1 MTTKLIFIYNANSG
15 KLNSIL
21 DSAHKILSP
30 HTYNCNLCA
39 LTFDTFSENRQ
50 WKKFRE
56 TSGMEMDFLHLDE
69 FKKSYASKFG
79 YKFTFPIVLIENNN
93 ELEVFITTERV
104 NELKTVE
111 ELVGEIG
118 DLIMN
123 F

>member
-118 DLIMN
+118 DLIRN

>member
-1 MTTKLIFIYNANSG
+1 MPKLIFIFNANSG
-15 KLNSIL
+15 KLNSVI

-39 LTFDTFSENRQ
+39 LTFGTVSENRQ

-56 TSGMEMDFLHLDE
+56 ASNIKMDFLHLDE

-79 YKFTFPIVLIENNN
+79 YKFTFPIVLVENNN
-93 ELEVFITTERV
+93 ELEVFITTERI
-104 NELKTVE
+104 NELKSVE
-111 ELVGEIG
+111 ELVGEIE
-118 DLIMN
+118 DRIRN